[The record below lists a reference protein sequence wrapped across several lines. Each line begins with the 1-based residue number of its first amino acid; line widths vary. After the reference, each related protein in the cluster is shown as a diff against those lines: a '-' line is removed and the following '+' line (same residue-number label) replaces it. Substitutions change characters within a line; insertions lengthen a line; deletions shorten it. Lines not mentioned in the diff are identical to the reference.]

1 MKTLIR
7 VIALPALL
15 TLAGC
20 CAPSKADTGDSAEDT
35 ADTGRL
41 CMPETAPIWYF
52 DGDGDGWGD
61 DATAEQA
68 CTSPSPAHQSQGGD
82 CDDSDR
88 SINPDVADVF
98 GDGVDSDCD
107 GVDG

>member
-52 DGDGDGWGD
+52 DGDGDGWGVD
-61 DATAEQA
+61 IPGSSQRSCTQPEGQWVLQA
-68 CTSPSPAHQSQGGD
+68 GD
-82 CDDSDR
+82 CDDND
-88 SINPDVADVF
+88 PAVYPGA
-98 GDGVDSDCD
+98 GC
-107 GVDG
+107 